1 MGAVADRLSE
11 EFRATDW
18 GMSAADFAA
27 KVTALEAESLAKTVI
42 PDAQM
47 AWGLHRGYSLSFN
60 QARRTPET
68 QSVEGVEVSR
78 SYKAMLDSLDQER
91 DRWLAEYHA
100 LTTTAPAGPLKKQNL
115 GSITV
120 SVEGGF

>member
-18 GMSAADFAA
+18 GLTDSAFTA
-27 KVTALEAESLAKTVI
+27 KVTALEVESLAKTLL

-60 QARRTPET
+60 QARRTPES
-68 QSVEGVEVSR
+68 QSVEGVEVQR
-78 SYKAMLDSLDQER
+78 DYKSLLDSLDRDQ
-91 DRWLAEYHA
+91 DRWLAEYNR
-100 LTTTAPAGPLKKQNL
+100 LTTTVPAGPLKKQNL
-115 GSITV
+115 GTMSV
-120 SVEGGF
+120 SVEAGF